1 MSIRA
6 VILFDPTRTPN
17 NKSSQLESPEEALAE
32 ARLLYY
38 YSAGV
43 QVDRAEQRSQ
53 ASLIQGV
60 VDFATFVST
69 GGGEKPE
76 SNEPVAVE
84 TEQLRYLIKEIEKNV
99 FLTICFDR
107 VGVTESVCNTVFD
120 RFSQYYFLLHGSV
133 TTQLSRGFSLNL
145 TMDDFVPSFIAA
157 EASGVTRSVPLA
169 IRYAPVD
176 AHALVSVHA
185 LGLELLT
192 EFNKTSICDFAI
204 LYRGFLVSSSI
215 EPDSLAP
222 LYAYLTQSP
231 VTGDISNVKLLRPPY
246 GRIGTPAAVEVGGGS
261 SAFGRCNY
269 FDADNNSNGF
279 LFGATGAGE
288 GIFSP
293 KIYLRNNTEGFLI
306 AYLINGM
313 MVVALSREIPSFV
326 TLKRLETFLSDNNEL
341 NDETLPLLRS
351 DYAKAMAAKG
361 EGFDFVYLNKVSKSL
376 IPIECA
382 LSRKDMKRA
391 SSFFTSRFMYPFAD
405 KTGNSAKTAAEDTR
419 EEELDSNINMLA
431 STCEDISQISV
442 KAGSN
447 DGWKVF
453 VRKGKDREMRFDFK
467 DPKLP
472 LWKVNSD
479 ISNFLKVKFESVAL

>member
-1 MSIRA
+1 MSIKA
-6 VILFDPTRTPN
+6 VIVFDPIRIP
-17 NKSSQLESPEEALAE
+17 KDSQFENPEDALAE
-32 ARLLYY
+32 AKLLYY

-43 QVDRAEQRSQ
+43 QVERAEQRSQ
-53 ASLIQGV
+53 AGLIQGV
-60 VDFATFVST
+60 VDFTTFVST
-69 GGGEKPE
+69 CGGDKPE
-76 SNEPVAVE
+76 STQPVSVE
-84 TEQLRYLIKEIEKNV
+84 TEQLRYLIKEIEKNI

-107 VGVTESVCNTVFD
+107 IGITESVCNTVFD
-120 RFSQYYFLLHGSV
+120 RFTHYYFLLHGSIIN
-133 TTQLSRGFSLNL
+133 QLNRGFALNL

-157 EASGVTRSVPLA
+157 EATGVTRSVPLA

-185 LGLELLT
+185 VGLELLT
-192 EFNKTSICDFAI
+192 EFNKASLCDFAI

-215 EPDSLAP
+215 DPDSLAP
-222 LYAYLTQSP
+222 LYAYLAQNP
-231 VTGDISNVKLLRPPY
+231 VTGDVSNIKLLRPPY

-293 KIYLRNNTEGFLI
+293 KIYLNNNTEGFLI

-313 MVVALSREIPSFV
+313 MVVGISKEKPSFV
-326 TLKRLETFLSDNNEL
+326 MLKRLETFLSDNNEL

-351 DYAKAMAAKG
+351 DYAKAMASKG
-361 EGFDFVYLNKVSKSL
+361 EGFDFVYLNKISKSL
-376 IPIECA
+376 IPIDSA

-391 SSFFTSRFMYPFAD
+391 SSFFTSRFMYPFSD
-405 KTGNSAKTAAEDTR
+405 RPGSSAKTA
-419 EEELDSNINMLA
+419 EEETRGDVLDSNINVLA
-431 STCEDISQISV
+431 DYSQDISQIAV
-442 KAGSN
+442 KSGSN

-453 VRKGKDREMRFDFK
+453 MRKGKDREMKFDFK
-467 DPKLP
+467 DTKLP